1 MNGIDNGKCNIFNVI
16 NGIKTDIMSAS
27 IAFSKILKTS
37 KRKENLNSTQS
48 VFVSLPCNKI

>member
-1 MNGIDNGKCNIFNVI
+1 MNGIDDGKCDIFNVI

-37 KRKENLNSTQS
+37 KRKENLISTQS